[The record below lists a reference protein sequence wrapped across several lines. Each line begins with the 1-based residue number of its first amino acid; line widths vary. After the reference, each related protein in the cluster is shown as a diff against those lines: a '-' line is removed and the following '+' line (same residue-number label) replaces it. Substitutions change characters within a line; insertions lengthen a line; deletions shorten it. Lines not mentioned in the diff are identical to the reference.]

1 MRRRGGSERPVKR
14 RRPGSAK
21 TKGRK
26 TATARRTVAGPKTQT
41 AVLARELKE
50 ARQQQSATADVLKI
64 ISRSTFDL
72 QTVLDALTELAAR
85 LCAAD
90 IANIWLV
97 EGSASRLAASYQTIE
112 SRQKEY
118 LIDLPLGPSRGSCV
132 GRTLLEAKTVH
143 IHDIRDDPEYELEVG
158 KLEGYRTML
167 GVPLLRE
174 GAPIGVLAL
183 IRSVRQPFTPEQIE
197 LVETFAAQA
206 VIAIENTRLLNELH
220 QRTDDLSES
229 LEQQTATS
237 DVLKIISSSP
247 GELTPVFDA
256 MLANAARICEAKIGV
271 LYLRDGD
278 GFRRHAARDAP
289 PAYVEARKQSGLET
303 NLPLDGPV
311 RRAAATKQVVH
322 EADIRKLQSYRD
334 GHPLTVAS
342 VELGNFRTVL
352 GVPMLKDDELIGVI
366 TLNRQEV
373 RPFTDKQIEL
383 VKNFAAQAVIA
394 IENTRLLNE
403 LRQRTDDLS
412 KSLDQQT
419 ATSEVLKVI
428 SASPGEL
435 DPVFNAMLA
444 NATRICGATIGT
456 LYLYEGGNFR
466 GVAIHHSK
474 QSYVDFWRRNR
485 VVELKNNPGIP
496 LDRVANTKQI
506 VHIPDLRT
514 DPSYIRKYDR
524 IVALVEAAGVRTFVS
539 VPMLKDD
546 ELIGAINMYRQ
557 EVQPFT
563 DKQIEL
569 VQNFAAQ
576 AVIAI
581 ENARLLSELRESL
594 QQQTATADV
603 LKVISSSQGDLTRV
617 FDSILVN
624 ATRICEASFAN
635 LALLEQGELR
645 ARAMHGA
652 PAAFAEAVAIDS
664 AIPRQAP
671 VRRVIETG
679 QVVHLADIQ
688 ADEAYRDTRLAKL
701 AGARTTLG
709 VPMFRDGQ
717 IIGAI
722 LIYRQ
727 EVREFNDKQI
737 ELVQNFAAQA
747 VIAIENTRL
756 LNELRESLQQQTAT
770 SDVLK
775 VISRSTF
782 NLQTVLDTLVESAA
796 RLCEADMASINRE
809 KDAAYQQ
816 VASYGQPPELKEYMA
831 RHPIPAGR
839 GSVVGRTV
847 AQRGIIHIPD
857 VLADPDFKMTGA
869 AKVGGVHTMLGVPLL
884 REGIPIGVIVLQR
897 KTVRPFTDKQ
907 IELVETFADQAVI
920 AIENVRLFDE
930 VQGRTR
936 ELAASL
942 EDLRATQDRLVQ
954 TQKLASLGQLTAG
967 IAHEIKNPLNF
978 VNNFST
984 VSSELVDE
992 LQDTLK
998 GLAVDDKAR
1007 RQIDELTDDA
1017 AAAISTRSSSTASA
1031 PTASSRTCC
1040 CTRARARASTASSTS
1055 MRWSRRASTSPIT
1068 ARAPRSRA
1076 SISRSSERSIPPP
1089 ARPTS
1094 SRRTS
1099 RGCC

>member
-41 AVLARELKE
+41 AGLARELKE

-394 IENTRLLNE
+394 IENARLLNE

-412 KSLDQQT
+412 ESLEQQT
-419 ATSEVLKVI
+419 ATSEVLQAI
-428 SASPGEL
+428 SSSSGKL
-435 DPVFNAMLA
+435 DPVFDTMLA
-444 NATRICGATIGT
+444 NATNICGATYGAMW
-456 LYLYEGGNFR
+456 LRKDDKLRN
-466 GVAIHHSK
+466 VAFHGILPA
-474 QSYVDFWRRNR
+474 DFSNLWKGSEASLESD
-485 VVELKNNPGIP
+485 VP
-496 LDRVANTKQI
+496 VARAVRSGEPVI
-506 VHIPDLRT
+506 VPDLKEDAGYR
-514 DPSYIRKYDR
+514 DGHPLAVSAVDRGGIRSL
-524 IVALVEAAGVRTFVS
+524 IA
-539 VPMLKDD
+539 VPMVK
-546 ELIGAINMYRQ
+546 EGEHVGAITIFHR
-557 EVQPFT
+557 EVRPFT

-581 ENARLLSELRESL
+581 ENTRLLSELRESL

-603 LKVISSSQGDLTRV
+603 LKVISSSPGDLEPV
-617 FDSILVN
+617 FKAMLEN
-624 ATRICEASFAN
+624 AVRICEAKFGVMHRFVGEEFYSVAHLN
-635 LALLEQGELR
+635 LPEPLHEFLR
-645 ARAMHGA
+645 KRGQAK
-652 PAAFAEAVAIDS
+652 
-664 AIPRQAP
+664 AIPGSDMDNLYKTKR
-671 VRRVIETG
+671 
-679 QVVHLADIQ
+679 VVHTIDMLATPVPSP
-688 ADEAYRDTRLAKL
+688 AAKL
-701 AGARTTLG
+701 AGGRTQLA
-709 VPMFRDGQ
+709 VPMLLEGELV
-717 IIGAI
+717 GAI
-722 LIYRQ
+722 VIYRQ
-727 EVREFNDKQI
+727 EVRPFTDKQI
-737 ELVQNFAAQA
+737 ELVTNFAAQA

-756 LNELRESLQQQTAT
+756 LNELRQRTDDLSESLEQQTAT
-770 SDVLK
+770 SEVLK
-775 VISRSTF
+775 VISSST
-782 NLQTVLDTLVESAA
+782 
-796 RLCEADMASINRE
+796 
-809 KDAAYQQ
+809 
-816 VASYGQPPELKEYMA
+816 G
-831 RHPIPAGR
+831 
-839 GSVVGRTV
+839 
-847 AQRGIIHIPD
+847 
-857 VLADPDFKMTGA
+857 
-869 AKVGGVHTMLGVPLL
+869 
-884 REGIPIGVIVLQR
+884 
-897 KTVRPFTDKQ
+897 
-907 IELVETFADQAVI
+907 
-920 AIENVRLFDE
+920 
-930 VQGRTR
+930 
-936 ELAASL
+936 
-942 EDLRATQDRLVQ
+942 
-954 TQKLASLGQLTAG
+954 
-967 IAHEIKNPLNF
+967 
-978 VNNFST
+978 
-984 VSSELVDE
+984 E
-992 LQDTLK
+992 LQPVFQAMLEN
-998 GLAVDDKAR
+998 AN
-1007 RQIDELTDDA
+1007 
-1017 AAAISTRSSSTASA
+1017 TAL
-1031 PTASSRTCC
+1031 
-1040 CTRARARASTASSTS
+1040 
-1055 MRWSRRASTSPIT
+1055 
-1068 ARAPRSRA
+1068 
-1076 SISRSSERSIPPP
+1076 
-1089 ARPTS
+1089 
-1094 SRRTS
+1094 
-1099 RGCC
+1099 